1 MEKRLFQ
8 YDDIEVNVT
17 FSLEDET
24 IWLSLNDMCLLFQ
37 RTKQPLSRQIKTVI
51 RENNLSCKNDESNI
65 GIDSFNIETT
75 ERKMETHLAKME
87 TLLPKIK
94 HTERKINTTERKI
107 NTTGSDGKTY
117 EVTYY
122 SLEIVS
128 LVGQRI
134 KSGITPFFLAWCEEK
149 LKELKEETPIKSN
162 IIRFE
167 DGNISLDVN
176 FSPEEQTVYLNKE
189 QLIILFETTRQ
200 NIEYHIKNIFEI
212 GELEEGATCKK
223 ILQVQLEGGR
233 EVTRFVDYYNLD
245 LIILI
250 GYRVNTQKGI
260 LFRKW
265 ANSVLKEYLL
275 KGYVIDKSR
284 AVVTDENFL
293 NLVNTVLSIDNRL
306 RKVEEKE
313 KHLLIEEKIILEGQQ
328 FDATVVL
335 SNIVSTAK
343 KSLALIDPFIDI
355 RTLDVFRYKQKEVT
369 LIIITSSKS
378 RLTSYEKDLF
388 NEEYG
393 GLSIYIN
400 DSYHDRYLLVDDKL
414 LYRIGSSLN
423 FLGKRFSEISMV
435 DEEDTINLIKER
447 IKKEH

>member
-24 IWLSLNDMCLLFQ
+24 AWLSLNDMCLLFN
-37 RTKQPLSRQIKTVI
+37 RSKSGISKQIKAVT
-51 RENNLSCKNDESNI
+51 RECNLLCEHNESDATI
-65 GIDSFNIETT
+65 GSSKTEIT
-75 ERKMETHLAKME
+75 ERKMETHLVKME
-87 TLLPKIK
+87 TLLPKIN
-94 HTERKINTTERKI
+94 TQLRKIGTLLT
-107 NTTGSDGKTY
+107 DGRHV

-122 SLEIVS
+122 NLEIAS

-149 LKELKEETPIKSN
+149 LKELKEETPIQSN

-250 GYRVNTQKGI
+250 GYRVNTQKGM

-275 KGYVIDKSR
+275 KGYVVDKSR
-284 AVVTDENFL
+284 AVVTNENFI
-293 NLVNTVLSIDNRL
+293 NLVNTVMSIDNRL

-313 KHLLIEEKIILEGQQ
+313 KHLFIEDKVILEGKQ

-355 RTLDVFRYKQKEVT
+355 RTLDIFRYKQKEVT

-400 DSYHDRYLLVDDKL
+400 DNYHDRYLLIDSNL
-414 LYRIGSSLN
+414 LYRIGSSIN
-423 FLGKRFSEISMV
+423 FLGKRFSEISLV
-435 DEEDTINLIKER
+435 TEEDTINLIKER